1 MARDILRLHS
11 IYREKVIQ
19 DLQKEIELG
28 WNGSN
33 SSMTIDQII
42 ESKKNLNE
50 PLSRKFWSSGTNAPS
65 FSKRIL
71 RAVSCSSAFFQFCSI
86 LPVSF

>member
-42 ESKKNLNE
+42 ESKKK
-50 PLSRKFWSSGTNAPS
+50 S
-65 FSKRIL
+65 
-71 RAVSCSSAFFQFCSI
+71 
-86 LPVSF
+86 